1 MASANFP
8 VGHFTH
14 VFIDESG
21 QAIEPEALIAVA
33 GILTIDPGIHCGQ
46 LVLAGDPQ
54 QLGPILRS
62 PIAQEYGLGKEKSL
76 GDFTCDYML
85 DHFSSQEEVLTS
97 FIKVYNK
104 LKILSTITIIGRYYF
119 KFSCEPVADS

>member
-33 GILTIDPGIHCGQ
+33 GILTIDPGIHCGH

-62 PIAQEYGLGKEKSL
+62 PMAQEYGLGKGSQWL
-76 GDFTCDYML
+76 LVLVFTCWITL
-85 DHFSSQEEVLTS
+85 
-97 FIKVYNK
+97 VYK
-104 LKILSTITIIGRYYF
+104 SKS
-119 KFSCEPVADS
+119 

>member
-62 PIAQEYGLGKEKSL
+62 PIAQEYGLGKGKSL
-76 GDFTCDYML
+76 GDYTCDYML
-85 DHFSSQEEVLTS
+85 DHFSFLEEVLAS
-97 FIKVYNK
+97 FIKALLNV
-104 LKILSTITIIGRYYF
+104 IQ
-119 KFSCEPVADS
+119 